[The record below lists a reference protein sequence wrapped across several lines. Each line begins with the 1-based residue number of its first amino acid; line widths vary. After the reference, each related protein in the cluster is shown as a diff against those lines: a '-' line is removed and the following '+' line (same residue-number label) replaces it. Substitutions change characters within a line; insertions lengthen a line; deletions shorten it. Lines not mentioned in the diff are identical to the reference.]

1 MYKNVYNMSKDKMV
15 SIRIPEML
23 INDYKKF
30 CEENTFTLS
39 KRLRKL
45 METDLERWRSYK
57 DKKKETDS
65 LE

>member
-1 MYKNVYNMSKDKMV
+1 MSKDKMV